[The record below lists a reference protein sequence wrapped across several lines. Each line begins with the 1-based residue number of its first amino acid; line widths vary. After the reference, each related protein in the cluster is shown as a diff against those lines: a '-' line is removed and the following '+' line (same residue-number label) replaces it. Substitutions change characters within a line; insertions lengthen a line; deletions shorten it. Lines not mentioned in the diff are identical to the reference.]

1 MNNSNN
7 IMFGLMFAVVNA
19 LMLSGMS
26 LFSKLLSEY
35 FGPAEV
41 TFFRN
46 IISVFVLLLLLS
58 SLRKLYL
65 LKTERP
71 YAHIIRSVIGT
82 TGIVIGNWAL
92 SMMPLAETT
101 ILLFTS
107 PLWVVL
113 LSYPILKEPVGILR
127 LAAVCIGFVG
137 IIITINPS
145 SDVQNLPTLGIALG
159 LIWGFLSAAVSIC
172 LRWMG
177 KTENPMATT
186 FYFVAFGTIATGFH
200 WPWAEIKETSFSIDA
215 FVIIMGLGLTG
226 VTALVS
232 KSQSYRMAKAAIIS
246 PVMYSMIIWSI
257 LFDYMFWEKEPTI
270 NALVGAAII
279 ISSNLFILYRETHL
293 GRNKANIP
301 ENNAG

>member
-1 MNNSNN
+1 
-7 IMFGLMFAVVNA
+7 MFGLIFAVVNA

-46 IISVFVLLLLLS
+46 IISVFALLLVLS

-113 LSYPILKEPVGILR
+113 LSYPILKEPVGLLR
-127 LAAVCIGFVG
+127 LAAVCVGFIG

-145 SDVQNLPTLGIALG
+145 ADVQDLPTLGIILG

-200 WPWAEIKETSFSIDA
+200 WPWAEVQPNSFSIDA
-215 FVIIMGLGLTG
+215 FVIILGLGLTG

-257 LFDYMFWEKEPTI
+257 LFDYMFWDKTPTI
-270 NALVGAAII
+270 NALIGAAII
-279 ISSNLFILYRETHL
+279 ISSNLFILYRETKL
-293 GRNKANIP
+293 GRNEANIP
-301 ENNAG
+301 ENNAA